1 MRSKRRRVNEE
12 LKNTSI
18 PLSPSTIDKNVS
30 LTAHS
35 TGINI
40 IPVSNLVTNVK
51 SVDNVCVA
59 PSQRSINKSPNKSV
73 DHNLVTESGDT
84 LSDVGVIESSSDE
97 DNCSNSNKYVVNFSD
112 DNGVAVV
119 PSFWVKENKSAWPKK
134 NANHFIKQRLVPN
147 KYDFEYLSIKKKMCK
162 DLDDYFQAK
171 VRAKKSENTSNVSSS
186 SYETDDEIRTRLKKA
201 TKKEFNKMAK
211 IQNNKAIKK
220 PAWSP
225 DSIKSLDT
233 PPSRNKVLSGN
244 RSVKRQL
251 DFFDEL
257 SLSPELIPAAEVL
270 NAQDDVH
277 EVIYTSSSPFK
288 VSKTSAT
295 ADNMALDILNK
306 INRTTLNT
314 WYEIKSMTER
324 IENIEKCMANK
335 TNIIELHETTLQ
347 GIDHVLQHIL
357 CNLPLKTE
365 EDLSIF
371 EEKLI
376 DIQIKKKMVEELSRL
391 ARNNIGGTVRT
402 MLRFIF
408 TDELLK
414 EFSYKGQKKKKVFS
428 VLATCSLIFES
439 INKIGKFQHCNTI
452 DVETPMKIFIAG
464 AKFRLNQP

>member
-1 MRSKRRRVNEE
+1 
-12 LKNTSI
+12 
-18 PLSPSTIDKNVS
+18 
-30 LTAHS
+30 
-35 TGINI
+35 
-40 IPVSNLVTNVK
+40 
-51 SVDNVCVA
+51 
-59 PSQRSINKSPNKSV
+59 
-73 DHNLVTESGDT
+73 
-84 LSDVGVIESSSDE
+84 
-97 DNCSNSNKYVVNFSD
+97 
-112 DNGVAVV
+112 
-119 PSFWVKENKSAWPKK
+119 
-134 NANHFIKQRLVPN
+134 
-147 KYDFEYLSIKKKMCK
+147 
-162 DLDDYFQAK
+162 
-171 VRAKKSENTSNVSSS
+171 
-186 SYETDDEIRTRLKKA
+186 
-201 TKKEFNKMAK
+201 MAK

-295 ADNMALDILNK
+295 ADNMALDAQDYTQEVIYTSTSPFKVSRTSATADKTALDILNK